1 MDTHSSSH
9 FSASFVQKVS
19 AHLHKVPRLTEA
31 ITRIIQSRPL
41 DTFGRFDSLKPR
53 LPDPPTAQPPY
64 SLSYLHT
71 YWRHSGSYENASGL
85 QSFCTID
92 FPIVVPP
99 FFFFSFSF
107 RSLLSWVLRFR
118 LWFVH
123 GLIGACQR
131 NCGFSALMFYHL
143 GCHLAL
149 LRLFLSS
156 ALPLRICTGGL
167 LYPLVHGCFFFG
179 AGWRFQGVKSLLAL
193 HTLVATN
200 GSAIAGGLLIT
211 FTNVFFFPSSI
222 VAFRCSRVV
231 INGTR
236 WAIRNSLFSI
246 RAVGTKYLSLFYRLF
261 PACASFRAN
270 GGSIIL
276 GFFFAFF
283 LSFFSVL
290 LLYIERS

>member
-1 MDTHSSSH
+1 MDTHSSSY

-31 ITRIIQSRPL
+31 TTRIIQSRPL
-41 DTFGRFDSLKPR
+41 DTFGRFDSFKPR

-85 QSFCTID
+85 QLFCTID
-92 FPIVVPP
+92 FTIVVR
-99 FFFFSFSF
+99 FSFSF
-107 RSLLSWVLRFR
+107 RSFLSWVLRFR

-131 NCGFSALMFYHL
+131 NCGFSALMLYHL

-149 LRLFLSS
+149 LRLFISS

-193 HTLVATN
+193 HTLAATN

-211 FTNVFFFPSSI
+211 FMNVFFPSSI

-236 WAIRNSLFSI
+236 LAIRNSLYSI
-246 RAVGTKYLSLFYRLF
+246 RGGGNKIPLAFLRAFLSL
-261 PACASFRAN
+261 C
-270 GGSIIL
+270 IIL
-276 GFFFAFF
+276 GKRRKYYFGGFLAFF
-283 LSFFSVL
+283 SFFL
-290 LLYIERS
+290 